1 MFHRVFS
8 HSDDKIKK
16 YLISAKKNVWIVAKL
31 PRWNYIK
38 EGRKIGANMRKVK
51 ECYLKI
57 LKIELEDLKDDIEQL
72 IEETRKEKDAGKLTN
87 YVFFQNIAL
96 FKNELLGLNVFE
108 GIIES
113 TNPEDFDNLD
123 EMIVHLKE
131 RFFKKIKTLGL
142 AEAIRVYVGR
152 KMTKAKRYVVE
163 RRV

>member
-1 MFHRVFS
+1 
-8 HSDDKIKK
+8 
-16 YLISAKKNVWIVAKL
+16 
-31 PRWNYIK
+31 
-38 EGRKIGANMRKVK
+38 MRKVK

-108 GIIES
+108 DIIES